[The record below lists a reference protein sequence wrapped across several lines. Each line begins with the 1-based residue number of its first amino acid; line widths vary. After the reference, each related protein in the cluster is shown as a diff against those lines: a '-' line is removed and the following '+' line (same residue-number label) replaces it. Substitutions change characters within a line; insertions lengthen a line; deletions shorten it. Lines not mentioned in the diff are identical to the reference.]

1 MAIRAIDVRRGA
13 GIKYKDA
20 IWVVFEVD
28 HVVKGKGP
36 SCMQLKLKDAKTGR
50 MIEQRFN
57 PNDRIEEVFFD
68 RKKMTYLY
76 SDTFSHVLMDEDYE
90 QIEVPLELIGD
101 KSVYLQPDMEIE
113 VSFVEGRAM
122 SAEMPNTVELKVED
136 TPPQVKGATATN
148 QNKEAVL
155 EGGAK
160 VKVPPFVENGTVI
173 KVDIRTNEYL
183 GRV

>member
-1 MAIRAIDVRRGA
+1 MAIRALDLRRGA
-13 GIKYKDA
+13 GVKYKDS
-20 IWVVFEVD
+20 IWVVFDVD

-36 SCMQLKLKDAKTGR
+36 SWMQIKLKDAKSGR

-57 PNDRIEEVFFD
+57 PNERIEEAFFD

-76 SDTFSHVLMDEDYE
+76 SDTHSHVMMDESYE
-90 QIEVPLELIGD
+90 QVEVPADLIGE

-113 VSFVEGRAM
+113 VSFVEGKAM

-148 QNKEAVL
+148 QNKEAIL

-160 VKVPPFVENGTVI
+160 VKVPPFIENGTVI
-173 KVDIRTNEYL
+173 KVDTRTNEYL